1 MGKKKLLK
9 DMELSSVDLCSEGCN
24 PKADIKLYKSRD
36 AGDNESLIEKIKKA
50 VTAVFGGGEPTPEE
64 QMEHIA
70 KAWAD
75 SAQSIWNDAEISA
88 QEREAQLRKS
98 RDELTAFIDA
108 AIPKWAGTAVEKA
121 SDDHEK
127 NDEPETGE
135 GETDM
140 ASIDLN
146 KMDAKDRETV
156 LDILSKYGPEDPN
169 KGADGEDQGTEKCRG
184 RREDMQKGGNDPEDE
199 QGSDPESDEED
210 SDTPAPSRRE
220 RAPYIDEE
228 DDEEKAEMKKALDD
242 ARYEIHQIKKAREI
256 DKLTQIAKKYEPLG
270 KNPEELAEKLYTVR
284 SASDD
289 AYNEVC
295 KALDD
300 QLEMQ
305 ERSGIFKEFG
315 SNRSGATNELET
327 AVAEIRKSKPDISRT
342 DAIEL
347 AYRNNPNLSEY

>member
-9 DMELSSVDLCSEGCN
+9 DMELNSVDLCSEGCN

-36 AGDNESLIEKIKKA
+36 ESDNESLTEKIKKA
-50 VTAVFGGGEPTPEE
+50 VIAVFGSGEPTPEE

-70 KAWAD
+70 KAWTD
-75 SAQSIWNDAEISA
+75 SSQSIWNDTDISA

-108 AIPKWAGTAVEKA
+108 AIPKWAGTVVEKA
-121 SDDHEK
+121 NDDHEK
-127 NDEPETGE
+127 KDEPETGE

-146 KMDAKDRETV
+146 QMDAKDRETV
-156 LDILSKYGPEDPN
+156 LDILSKYGPKDPN
-169 KGADGEDQGTEKCRG
+169 QESGDEEVTEKCKNVKK
-184 RREDMQKGGNDPEDE
+184 DSDE
-199 QGSDPESDEED
+199 GSDIEMSED
-210 SDTPAPSRRE
+210 DPF
-220 RAPYIDEE
+220 EE
-228 DDEEKAEMKKALDD
+228 DDEEQSGKGKKAPFKRPAAADDDEDTEANELKKALDD
-242 ARYEIHQIKKAREI
+242 TRYELEQIKKAREI

-300 QLEMQ
+300 QLELQ

>member
-9 DMELSSVDLCSEGCN
+9 DMELNSVDLCSEGCN

-36 AGDNESLIEKIKKA
+36 ESDNESLTEKIKKA
-50 VTAVFGGGEPTPEE
+50 VIAVFGSGEPTPEE

-70 KAWAD
+70 KAWTD
-75 SAQSIWNDAEISA
+75 SSQSIWNDTDISA

-108 AIPKWAGTAVEKA
+108 AIPKWAGTVVEKA
-121 SDDHEK
+121 NDDHEK
-127 NDEPETGE
+127 KDEPETGE

-146 KMDAKDRETV
+146 QMDAKDRETV

-169 KGADGEDQGTEKCRG
+169 KGDDGEKQGTEKCKG
-184 RREDMQKGGNDPEDE
+184 RREDMQKGGNDPEDD
-199 QGSDPESDEED
+199 DPIAEED
-210 SDTPAPSRRE
+210 DKPSE
-220 RAPYIDEE
+220 PSGKGADPYIDEKE
-228 DDEEKAEMKKALDD
+228 DEEKAEMKKALDD
-242 ARYEIHQIKKAREI
+242 ARYEISQIKKAREI

-300 QLEMQ
+300 QLELQ

>member
-1 MGKKKLLK
+1 MEKKKLLK
-9 DMELSSVDLCSEGCN
+9 DMELNSVDLCSEGCN
-24 PKADIKLYKSRD
+24 PKADIKLYKSKD
-36 AGDNESLIEKIKKA
+36 VSDNDSLTEKIKKA

-75 SAQSIWNDAEISA
+75 SAQSIWNDVEISA
-88 QEREAQLRKS
+88 QERETQLRKS
-98 RDELTAFIDA
+98 RDQLTAFIDA

-121 SDDHEK
+121 NDDHEK

-135 GETDM
+135 GETNM

-146 KMDAKDRETV
+146 QMDAKDRETV

-169 KGADGEDQGTEKCRG
+169 KGADGEKRDAEKCKG
-184 RREDMQKGGNDPEDE
+184 RPEDMQKGGKDPEDE
-199 QGSDPESDEED
+199 QDADPIPDEED
-210 SDTPAPSRRE
+210 DDAS
-220 RAPYIDEE
+220 APYIE

-242 ARYEIHQIKKAREI
+242 ARYEISQIKKAREI

-300 QLEMQ
+300 QLELQ

>member
-9 DMELSSVDLCSEGCN
+9 DMELNSVDLCSEGCN

-36 AGDNESLIEKIKKA
+36 ESDNESLTEKIKKA
-50 VTAVFGGGEPTPEE
+50 VIAVFGSGEPTPEE

-70 KAWAD
+70 KAWTD
-75 SAQSIWNDAEISA
+75 SSQSIWNDTDISA

-108 AIPKWAGTAVEKA
+108 AIPKWAGTVVEKA
-121 SDDHEK
+121 NDDHEK
-127 NDEPETGE
+127 KDEPETGE

-146 KMDAKDRETV
+146 QMDAKDRETV

-169 KGADGEDQGTEKCRG
+169 KGDDGEKQGTEKCKG
-184 RREDMQKGGNDPEDE
+184 RREDMQKGGNDPEDDDPIAE
-199 QGSDPESDEED
+199 EDDKPSEPSGKGSD
-210 SDTPAPSRRE
+210 
-220 RAPYIDEE
+220 PYIDEE
-228 DDEEKAEMKKALDD
+228 EDKEKTEMKKALDD
-242 ARYEIHQIKKAREI
+242 ARYEISQIKKAREI

-300 QLEMQ
+300 QLELQ